1 MCALH
6 FSTSHVIIYHFSKE
20 KKIKIEWVSVH
31 IIFHCTWVRC
41 KKEIIKTNTCVQEL
55 QLAARVFV
63 LGCSHLPPF
72 FCCCCYISLA
82 FGGGTLH
89 FHLERSLIEN
99 TFNRRRNIRRN
110 RKIGP
115 ISVATGTSLSFTF
128 QHPNSNK
135 LTKKKLSLS
144 YMNSPAHHQLNLF
157 YHMFAYFS
165 LFFLFPHHVFD
176 WLCFRLLRRFCHTL
190 KNKKTPPNSSP
201 NHAIAIAIHVCDP
214 PTNPNPGTW
223 TWISIDAI
231 LAAAGR
237 CQYYRAEGCQ
247 GDDHARQQGRP
258 ADDRRERSV
267 RAPAGRRAAVSWSF

>member
-1 MCALH
+1 M
-6 FSTSHVIIYHFSKE
+6 
-20 KKIKIEWVSVH
+20 SVH

-110 RKIGP
+110 HKIAL

-190 KNKKTPPNSSP
+190 KNKKKNTTKFITKSRHRHRHPR
-201 NHAIAIAIHVCDP
+201 VW
-214 PTNPNPGTW
+214 PTNQPEPRNLNLNLYRCHTCSCRTVPVLSCRRMPRGRSRTPTRASGGWSSW
-223 TWISIDAI
+223 TIRPRSS
-231 LAAAGR
+231 
-237 CQYYRAEGCQ
+237 RAV
-247 GDDHARQQGRP
+247 
-258 ADDRRERSV
+258 RS
-267 RAPAGRRAAVSWSF
+267 GELKLLESHDL